1 VIWKAGVFVFI
12 GWFSIQAQDSTQIR
26 KVMMAQRIHEEIKID
41 GKLKEPFWMSGD
53 AAIDFIQTE
62 PIPGKRATF
71 NTEVRFAYDNN
82 AVYVGARMFDPEPE
96 KILHEFSLRDQV
108 ANADNFSVFFDPYQS
123 GLNGFLFT
131 VTASGVQLE
140 AVVSN
145 QNDDT
150 NWNAVWESA
159 IEIDSLGWVTEIR
172 IPLSSLR
179 FPSEDIQTWRVQFG
193 REIRRFRESSYWSP
207 IDPTISGWVQQS
219 GNLEGISQISSP
231 IRLSVTP
238 YLSTYLNTV
247 WNPQAAENKFS
258 LGNAYSAGLDLK
270 YGINDAFTLD
280 MTLVPDF
287 GQVISDKQVL
297 NLSPFEVFFEENRP
311 FFTEGTELFNKGR
324 LFYSRRIGGR
334 PIHYY
339 DVQGR
344 LKEGE
349 SIVSNPETS
358 QLYNATKV
366 SGRTGRGTG
375 LGMFNALVGRE
386 EAVIRSADGS
396 ERTEMT
402 NPLTNYNALVFDQN
416 LPNNSYVSLMNTH
429 VYRLGADYDAN
440 VTGGFFGFRTPGQTY
455 GIEGSGALSRQ
466 LYSDNTSTGY
476 TYNLSAGKVSGNW
489 TYELLH
495 GVESDKYNPNDMG
508 FLYSPNEKYYGVTGS
523 FVDYTPSNPALQQIR
538 VSASSTYSRLFKP
551 DVYSDYYITIDQ
563 FTMWKTRFAVGM
575 NSRLEPF
582 QTYDYFEPRT
592 SDFSRFLTWP
602 QNYSIGGFV
611 SSDYRKPFAYD
622 TRINWRW
629 FDAEGRSQGTIS
641 FSPRVRFSDKL
652 SVFPS
657 SSVTLIYHEPGY
669 VNRSLL
675 PEPPEGVAIGD
686 ILFGRR
692 NRLIVENAIS
702 GRFLFNSVMGL
713 NLRIRHYWD
722 RVEYNQF
729 GPLSKDGFLQAIL
742 FDGKDGSGSP
752 IFDRNVNI
760 FNIDMQ
766 YNWRFAPGS
775 DLVVVWK
782 NQIYNSDVTL
792 GRQYLDNLNG
802 LFGSVQ
808 NNNFS
813 VRFLYFLDYLYLFP
827 RKDSV

>member
-1 VIWKAGVFVFI
+1 
-12 GWFSIQAQDSTQIR
+12 
-26 KVMMAQRIHEEIKID
+26 M
-41 GKLKEPFWMSGD
+41 
-53 AAIDFIQTE
+53 
-62 PIPGKRATF
+62 
-71 NTEVRFAYDNN
+71 Y
-82 AVYVGARMFDPEPE
+82 DPEPE
-96 KILHEFSLRDQV
+96 KILKEFSLRDQV
-108 ANADNFSVFFDPYQS
+108 ANADNFSVFFDPFKS

-150 NWNAVWESA
+150 NWNVVWESA
-159 IEIDSLGWVTEIR
+159 VRIDSLGWVAEIR

-179 FPSEDIQTWRVQFG
+179 FPSEKNQSWRVQFG

-219 GNLEGISQISSP
+219 GLIEGISDISSP

-238 YLSTYLNTV
+238 YLSAYLNTT
-247 WNPQAAENKFS
+247 WNPANPDQRFS
-258 LGNAYSAGLDLK
+258 AGNAYSAGLDLK

-287 GQVISDKQVL
+287 GQVISDRQVL

-334 PIHYY
+334 PLHYY
-339 DVQGR
+339 QVAQN

-349 SIVSNPETS
+349 TLLSNPEVS
-358 QLYNATKV
+358 QLYNATKI
-366 SGRTGRGTG
+366 SGRTGKGTG
-375 LGMFNALVGRE
+375 FGFFNALVGE
-386 EAVIRSADGS
+386 ENALIRRSDGS
-396 ERTEMT
+396 QRSELT
-402 NPLTNYNALVFDQN
+402 NPLTNYNAVVFDQN

-429 VYRLGADYDAN
+429 VYRLGEEYDAN
-440 VTGGFFGFRTPGQTY
+440 VTGAFIGLRSPGQQY
-455 GIEGSGALSRQ
+455 EFQGSGALSQQFFTGDASR
-466 LYSDNTSTGY
+466 GY

-489 TYELLH
+489 TYALLH

-508 FLYSPNEKYYGVTGS
+508 FLYSPNEKYYGLSGG
-523 FVDYTPSNPALQQIR
+523 FVDYTPAVPSLQQVR
-538 VSASSTYSRLFKP
+538 FEASTTYSRLFRP
-551 DVYSDYYITIDQ
+551 DVFSDYSINFEQ
-563 FTMWKTRFAVGM
+563 FTLWKSRFAIGL
-575 NSRLEPF
+575 NSRLEPVN
-582 QTYDYFEPRT
+582 TYDYFEPRT
-592 SDFSRFLTWP
+592 QDFSRFLVWP
-602 QNYSIGGFV
+602 ENYSVGGFV

-622 TRINWRW
+622 VRVNWRW
-629 FDAEGRSQGTIS
+629 FDAQGRNQTTLT
-641 FSPRVRFSDKL
+641 FSPRVRFSDQL
-652 SVFPS
+652 SIFPS
-657 SSVTLIYHEPGY
+657 SSITIIANEPGY
-669 VNRSLL
+669 VNRAFLL
-675 PEPPEGVAIGD
+675 LVPDELFPGD

-692 NRLIVENAIS
+692 NRFIVENAIS
-702 GRFLFNSVMGL
+702 GRYLFNSVMGV

-729 GPLSKDGFLQAIL
+729 GPLASDGFLKPIP
-742 FDGKDGSGSP
+742 FDGKDTAGKA

-775 DLVVVWK
+775 DLVFVWK
-782 NQIYNSDVTL
+782 NQIFNSDIAAGKKYV
-792 GRQYLDNLNG
+792 DNLTG
-802 LFGSVQ
+802 LFGSAQ
-808 NNNFS
+808 TNNFS